1 MQLDAQPG
9 YSIGAGR
16 CRFAYASKCGRDH
29 FLSAVAK
36 MLYRWG
42 MMPRVAN
49 VSTAEAPDMRKS
61 RRRTLP
67 GPFACAAGVLAALL
81 LLATAT
87 VGQER
92 GAADK
97 PALLIDITGAIGF
110 VSAAHLAR
118 AVEQASTRAAP
129 VLIVRMDTPGGLL
142 SSTREMIHTILASR
156 VPVVM
161 YVAPNGSRAASA
173 GTYLL
178 YAAHVAAMAPS
189 THMGAATP
197 IALSPGLPGSTPA
210 KPSPG
215 SDKQSDSDPSAV
227 SARKSVNDAVAYIR
241 SLAEM
246 RGRNADWAEKAVRE
260 AATLTASAAHKER
273 VIDVIAK
280 DVDDLLA
287 QIDGRTVATPAGD
300 VRLDTRGRKV
310 VTIEQDWK
318 MKVMSVITDPN
329 IALILLMIG
338 IYGILFEF
346 WSPGAIAPGAVGGI
360 SLIVA
365 LTALSVLPVSF
376 GGLALLIL
384 GIALMVAE
392 AFTPSFGIAG
402 LGGIVAF
409 ALGAL
414 FLFDPQQSDVPIAV
428 SWQVI
433 AGLALLSAAFFAGV
447 LGLAVRARRRP
458 VRIGGDDLVGSTA
471 VVARWAENSGLVQVA
486 GELWEA
492 RSGQTFAKGQKV
504 RIVGRTG
511 LTLSIEASS

>member
-1 MQLDAQPG
+1 MRTGATSSLEWESARSPHAPPAAALAILVAVLAILVAAGWDGAARAQ
-9 YSIGAGR
+9 GAG
-16 CRFAYASKCGRDH
+16 D
-29 FLSAVAK
+29 
-36 MLYRWG
+36 
-42 MMPRVAN
+42 
-49 VSTAEAPDMRKS
+49 AP
-61 RRRTLP
+61 
-67 GPFACAAGVLAALL
+67 V
-81 LLATAT
+81 
-87 VGQER
+87 V
-92 GAADK
+92 
-97 PALLIDITGAIGF
+97 LIDISGAIGF

-118 AVEQASTRAAP
+118 GVEQAASKSAP
-129 VLIVRMDTPGGLL
+129 ALIVRMDTPGGLL

-156 VPVVM
+156 VPVIM

-197 IALSPGLPGSTPA
+197 IALSPGLPGSPPP

-215 SDKQSDSDPSAV
+215 ADKPSESDPSAV

-260 AATLTASAAHKER
+260 AATLTASAALKER

-280 DVDDLLA
+280 DVADLLA
-287 QIDGRTVATPAGD
+287 QLDGRTVSTAAGD
-300 VRLDTRGRKV
+300 VRLETKGRAV
-310 VTIEQDWK
+310 AVLEPDWK

-346 WSPGAIAPGAVGGI
+346 WSPGAVAPGVVGGI
-360 SLIVA
+360 CLIVA
-365 LTALSVLPVSF
+365 LTALAVLPVNYA
-376 GGLALLIL
+376 GLALLIF

-414 FLFDPQQSDVPIAV
+414 FLFDPQQSDVPVAV

-433 AGLALLSAAFFAGV
+433 AGLAVLSAAFFAGI
-447 LGLAVRARRRP
+447 LGMAVRARGRP
-458 VRIGGDDLVGSTA
+458 VRIGGNDLAGSTG
-471 VVARWAENSGLVQVA
+471 VVARWADNAGLVQIG
-486 GELWEA
+486 GEIWEA
-492 RSGQTFAKGQKV
+492 RSAQPLTKGQKV
-504 RIVGRTG
+504 RVVGRTG
-511 LTLSIEASS
+511 LTLSVEASN